1 MPSRKL
7 HENKFCYNY
16 GHLRQALVIMDKE
29 ILDVIKR
36 VHEVF
41 KKRGLT
47 LSVAESCTGGLI
59 SHYITILPGASNF
72 FEAGVV
78 VYSVEAKKKI
88 LGISPE
94 VISKHGVVSE
104 KTAKEMAEK
113 VRSLTGTDY
122 SLSTTG
128 NLGPDVLEGKMRGL
142 IYTAVSKRGQT
153 ISSELRLKGSREE
166 NKEEAS
172 LSALRLLIE
181 VVEKNLYA

>member
-1 MPSRKL
+1 MGIS
-7 HENKFCYNY
+7 EE
-16 GHLRQALVIMDKE
+16 E

-41 KKRGLT
+41 KKRNLT

-59 SHYITILPGASNF
+59 SHYITILPGASKF

-78 VYSVEAKKKI
+78 LYSAGAKKKI

-104 KTAKEMAEK
+104 ETAKEMTEK
-113 VRSLTGTDY
+113 VRSLTKTDY

-128 NLGPDVLEGKMRGL
+128 NLGPDVLEGKGRGL
-142 IYTAVSKRGQT
+142 IYIAVSKKDQT
-153 ISSELRLKGSREE
+153 FSRELRLTGSREE

-172 LSALRLLIE
+172 LSALRLLLE
-181 VVEKNLYA
+181 VCEGEPDLYA